1 VTYTASTYGSPNVT
15 GAYGGDGSHSASNG
29 STALTAT
36 VGLCA
41 GATTTA
47 LAMCGVS
54 LTAGFPTLTLNG
66 QDQSAFAS
74 LSTINVQDQQASGNA
89 GWNVTV
95 QASRLACTPAD
106 GPRCPAGGDTL
117 PAGEL
122 LMAGPLAEGPSGSQ
136 CISGC
141 GVGGPLSL
149 PRGTTPFLIDTGTSV
164 KIASYA
170 NGDPSYTLKPGTV
183 DGTAGHNLKVTAPA
197 DAYAT
202 TYHTTITLTVATG
215 P

>member
-1 VTYTASTYGSPNVT
+1 VS
-15 GAYGGDGSHSASNG
+15 GAYSGDAAHATSNG
-29 STALTAT
+29 SLALTAT

-41 GATTTA
+41 GATTTS

-66 QDQSAFAS
+66 QNQTAFAS
-74 LSTINVQDQQASGNA
+74 LSNVNIQDQQSTGTA

-95 QASRLACTPAD
+95 QASRLACTSVD

-122 LMAGPLAEGPSGSQ
+122 LMAGPLAEGPSGST
-136 CISGC
+136 CVSGC

-149 PRGTTPFLIDTGTSV
+149 PRGTTPFLIDAGASV

-170 NGDPSYTLKPGTV
+170 NGDPSYTLKLGTV
-183 DGTAGHNLKVTAPA
+183 DGTTGHTLKATLPA